1 MCLLDAAPTREIIL
15 IFIIKVYMATLQESE
30 AKQSVLA
37 EANWLRLQLI
47 QL

>member
-1 MCLLDAAPTREIIL
+1 MCLLEAAPTREIIL
-15 IFIIKVYMATLQESE
+15 ILIIKVYMTTLQESE
-30 AKQSVLA
+30 AKQSILV